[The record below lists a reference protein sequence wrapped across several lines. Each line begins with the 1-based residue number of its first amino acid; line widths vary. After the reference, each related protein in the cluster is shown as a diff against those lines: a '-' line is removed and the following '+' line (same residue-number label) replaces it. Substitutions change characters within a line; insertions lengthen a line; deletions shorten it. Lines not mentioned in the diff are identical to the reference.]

1 MSKIKCKIPS
11 ELRSVANKLVDK
23 GYQVNNIPIYTLH
36 KYSFNI
42 YNDIGYELMIL
53 FTKSLGKTNWHC
65 SMYKDHIIIYRDNHS
80 QKSLEEDVQD
90 LERCIDNIC
99 PRNTVIA

>member
-11 ELRSVANKLVDK
+11 ELKSVANKLVDK

-42 YNDIGYELMIL
+42 YNDTGYGLMIL
-53 FTKSLGKTNWHC
+53 FAKSLVKTNWHC
-65 SMYKDHIIIYRDNHS
+65 SMYKDHIIIYRDNNS
-80 QKSLEEDVQD
+80 QKSLEEDVED
-90 LERCIDNIC
+90 LESCMDGISA
-99 PRNTVIA
+99 RNAVIA